1 MLARS
6 VLRLGQNLSIV
17 AIDFFSCP
25 LAFAWR
31 LLASSLASRP
41 SSVGCAS
48 RPWAV
53 GRLSQPAPSQ
63 LRLSRREAEP
73 ERPPARSF
81 PFFFPPPP
89 LRHFG
94 LRGGGGNRG
103 RRRRFFFFFL
113 PRGGAEKRRR

>member
-6 VLRLGQNLSIV
+6 VLRLGQNLSIG
-17 AIDFFSCP
+17 AIDFFSFP

-31 LLASSLASRP
+31 LLASSRASRP
-41 SSVGCAS
+41 SSVGCSS

-81 PFFFPPPP
+81 LFSYPRLARQQQRLEGRQERAWPPRPA
-89 LRHFG
+89 FA
-94 LRGGGGNRG
+94 GGGG
-103 RRRRFFFFFL
+103 
-113 PRGGAEKRRR
+113 